1 MHYLVGSRAE
11 IGGDPL
17 SPRVLRSLVPGLDE
31 QEAYVC
37 GPAGMTS
44 AAVRALRAA
53 GVPQAAHPLRV
64 VRVLRERIRAMRRVI
79 LAVTGT
85 IAGLVALLSFKSHVP
100 SAPVAATT
108 GGSGGTS
115 ASSSSSSP
123 SSSGG
128 GQTEVVPGA
137 FPQGSIAK
145 NLPAGE
151 TAVDGKVASTAYG
164 PVQIQLIERNS
175 KIVKVA
181 VLVQPTN
188 TLHDVQIGEFAFP
201 KLISETLAAQ
211 NGKIDAVSGATYTS
225 AGYIQ
230 SLQSALDKRS

>member
-1 MHYLVGSRAE
+1 
-11 IGGDPL
+11 
-17 SPRVLRSLVPGLDE
+17 
-31 QEAYVC
+31 
-37 GPAGMTS
+37 
-44 AAVRALRAA
+44 
-53 GVPQAAHPLRV
+53 
-64 VRVLRERIRAMRRVI
+64 MRRVI
-79 LAVTGT
+79 LAITGT

-108 GGSGGTS
+108 GGTGGT
-115 ASSSSSSP
+115 SSSSSA
-123 SSSGG
+123 SSGG

-137 FPQGSIAK
+137 FPQGSIAR
-145 NLPAGE
+145 NLSAGE
-151 TAVDGKVASTAYG
+151 TAVDGKVASTSYG
-164 PVQIQLIERNS
+164 PVQIQLIKRAG

>member
-1 MHYLVGSRAE
+1 
-11 IGGDPL
+11 
-17 SPRVLRSLVPGLDE
+17 
-31 QEAYVC
+31 
-37 GPAGMTS
+37 
-44 AAVRALRAA
+44 
-53 GVPQAAHPLRV
+53 
-64 VRVLRERIRAMRRVI
+64 MRRVI
-79 LAVTGT
+79 LAVAGT

-108 GGSGGTS
+108 GGTGGT
-115 ASSSSSSP
+115 ASSSSSA
-123 SSSGG
+123 SGG

-137 FPQGSIAK
+137 FPQGSIAR

-151 TAVDGKVASTAYG
+151 TAVDGKVASTSYG
-164 PVQIQLIERNS
+164 PVQIQLIKRAG

>member
-1 MHYLVGSRAE
+1 
-11 IGGDPL
+11 
-17 SPRVLRSLVPGLDE
+17 
-31 QEAYVC
+31 
-37 GPAGMTS
+37 
-44 AAVRALRAA
+44 
-53 GVPQAAHPLRV
+53 
-64 VRVLRERIRAMRRVI
+64 MRRVI

-108 GGSGGTS
+108 GGAGGT
-115 ASSSSSSP
+115 SSSSSS
-123 SSSGG
+123 SSASGG

-137 FPQGSIAK
+137 FPQGSIAR

-164 PVQIQLIERNS
+164 PVQIQLIKRAG

-201 KLISETLAAQ
+201 KLISETLTAQ

-225 AGYIQ
+225 AGYIR

>member
-1 MHYLVGSRAE
+1 
-11 IGGDPL
+11 
-17 SPRVLRSLVPGLDE
+17 
-31 QEAYVC
+31 
-37 GPAGMTS
+37 
-44 AAVRALRAA
+44 
-53 GVPQAAHPLRV
+53 
-64 VRVLRERIRAMRRVI
+64 MRRVI

-108 GGSGGTS
+108 GTGGTS
-115 ASSSSSSP
+115 TSTSTSP

-151 TAVDGKVASTAYG
+151 TAVNGKVASTSYG
-164 PVQIQLIERNS
+164 PVQIQLIKRNG

-181 VLVQPTN
+181 VLMQPTN
-188 TLHDVQIGEFAFP
+188 TLNDVQIGRFAFP

>member
-1 MHYLVGSRAE
+1 
-11 IGGDPL
+11 
-17 SPRVLRSLVPGLDE
+17 
-31 QEAYVC
+31 
-37 GPAGMTS
+37 
-44 AAVRALRAA
+44 
-53 GVPQAAHPLRV
+53 
-64 VRVLRERIRAMRRVI
+64 MRRVI

-100 SAPVAATT
+100 STPVAVTT
-108 GGSGGTS
+108 GGTGGTS
-115 ASSSSSSP
+115 TSSSSP

-137 FPQGSIAK
+137 FPQGSIAT

-151 TAVDGKVASTAYG
+151 TAVDGKVASTSYG
-164 PVQIQLIERNS
+164 PVQIQLIKRNGN
-175 KIVKVA
+175 IVKVA
-181 VLVQPTN
+181 VLMQPTN
-188 TLHDVQIGEFAFP
+188 TLNDVQIGKFAFP

>member
-1 MHYLVGSRAE
+1 
-11 IGGDPL
+11 
-17 SPRVLRSLVPGLDE
+17 
-31 QEAYVC
+31 
-37 GPAGMTS
+37 
-44 AAVRALRAA
+44 
-53 GVPQAAHPLRV
+53 
-64 VRVLRERIRAMRRVI
+64 MRRAI

-108 GGSGGTS
+108 GGTGGTS
-115 ASSSSSSP
+115 AS

-151 TAVDGKVASTAYG
+151 TSVDGKVANTSYG
-164 PVQIQLIERNS
+164 PVQIQLIKRNG

-181 VLVQPTN
+181 VLTQPTN
-188 TLHDVQIGEFAFP
+188 TLNDIQIGKFAFP

>member
-1 MHYLVGSRAE
+1 
-11 IGGDPL
+11 
-17 SPRVLRSLVPGLDE
+17 
-31 QEAYVC
+31 
-37 GPAGMTS
+37 
-44 AAVRALRAA
+44 
-53 GVPQAAHPLRV
+53 
-64 VRVLRERIRAMRRVI
+64 MRRVI

-108 GGSGGTS
+108 GGTGASS
-115 ASSSSSSP
+115 ASSSST
-123 SSSGG
+123 SGG

-151 TAVDGKVASTAYG
+151 TAVDGKVASTSYG
-164 PVQIQLIERNS
+164 PVQIQLIKRNG

-181 VLVQPTN
+181 VLMQPTN
-188 TLHDVQIGEFAFP
+188 TLNDVQIGKFAFP

-225 AGYIQ
+225 AGYVQ

>member
-1 MHYLVGSRAE
+1 
-11 IGGDPL
+11 
-17 SPRVLRSLVPGLDE
+17 
-31 QEAYVC
+31 
-37 GPAGMTS
+37 
-44 AAVRALRAA
+44 
-53 GVPQAAHPLRV
+53 
-64 VRVLRERIRAMRRVI
+64 MRRVI
-79 LAVTGT
+79 QAVTGT
-85 IAGLVALLSFKSHVP
+85 IAGQVALLSFRSHVP
-100 SAPVAATT
+100 SSPVAVTT

-115 ASSSSSSP
+115 SSSSS

-151 TAVDGKVASTAYG
+151 TAVDGKVANTAYG
-164 PVQIQLIERNS
+164 PVQIQLIERS
-175 KIVKVA
+175 GKIVKVA

-211 NGKIDAVSGATYTS
+211 SSKIDAVSGATYTS
-225 AGYIQ
+225 AGYVK

>member
-1 MHYLVGSRAE
+1 
-11 IGGDPL
+11 
-17 SPRVLRSLVPGLDE
+17 
-31 QEAYVC
+31 
-37 GPAGMTS
+37 
-44 AAVRALRAA
+44 
-53 GVPQAAHPLRV
+53 
-64 VRVLRERIRAMRRVI
+64 MRRVI

-108 GGSGGTS
+108 GGTGGTS
-115 ASSSSSSP
+115 ASSSSTSTSP

-151 TAVDGKVASTAYG
+151 TSVDGKVASTSYG
-164 PVQIQLIERNS
+164 PVQIQLIKRNG

-201 KLISETLAAQ
+201 KLIGETLAAQ